1 MATRKETEP
10 ESARTIEQEIAD
22 LQAIVEQLE
31 GDTLGLEESIALYE
45 KGVHLSESVRKRI
58 EEAELKVELLSKRGG
73 KVEPEPFAR

>member
-1 MATRKETEP
+1 MATKKEAEP
-10 ESARTIEQEIAD
+10 ESPRTIEQEIAE

-45 KGVHLSESVRKRI
+45 KGVQLSESVRKRI

-73 KVEPEPFAR
+73 KVEPEPFGR